1 MLLQEQILPAVYN
14 FVGASM
20 NASPTELGNIT
31 LARAMVQAC
40 SSPIGG
46 FAGKWATVTAASALG
61 VGGAVMGLLA
71 QQLVGCG
78 NVTMLGPSPLTG
90 HFYPRGAVI
99 GCGCLIWAVMT
110 ALFATTS
117 SVYAAMP
124 ICAVNGLGLVRG
136 QGQGQGGARLGAVVG
151 SYAAGWWPAQ
161 APQPRVETSQPQ

>member
-20 NASPTELGNIT
+20 NATPTELGNIT

-46 FAGKWATVTAASALG
+46 FAGKWATDTAASLG
-61 VGGAVMGLLA
+61 VGGPVMGLLA

-78 NVTMLGPSPLTG
+78 NVTMLGPSRLTG

-99 GCGCLIWAVMT
+99 GCGCLIWGVMT

-136 QGQGQGGARLGAVVG
+136 QGQGRAVRGLGLWC
-151 SYAAGWWPAQ
+151 AGWWPAQ
-161 APQPRVETSQPQ
+161 APQPQRETSQRQ